1 LGKKIKIF
9 TDGASRGNP
18 GLAGIGIA
26 VVSDEDKPIETHK
39 KFLGKYTNNYAE
51 YVALIEGVRL
61 LRSMDREF
69 DEIHFYLDSELVVKQ
84 IKGEYKIKHKELI
97 KLSLE
102 FWKEIKSLNKKF
114 SIKHIPREENKLAD
128 KLANEAIDE
137 YKPDESGKDLLIRN

>member
-1 LGKKIKIF
+1 LGKIIKIF

-26 VVSDEDKPIETHK
+26 VVSDEGGLFETHK
-39 KFLGKYTNNYAE
+39 KFLGECTNNYAE
-51 YVALIEGVRL
+51 YAALIESVRL
-61 LRSMDREF
+61 LRRMDREF
-69 DEIHFYLDSELVVKQ
+69 DEVNFYLDSELVVKQ
-84 IKGEYKIKHKELI
+84 IKGEYKIKHKDLI

-114 SIKHIPREENKLAD
+114 SIKHIAREENKLAD

-137 YKPDESGKDLLIRN
+137 NESGAIDKSLLIKD